1 MNRKK
6 KNEESELS
14 LRDSCDISDRLICT
28 LRKSQEEEE
37 KVAKGL
43 SEEIM
48 AAKQILHLPKDQQIQ
63 KPQLIPGRINP
74 ETHNKIHNQTFE
86 KQRIFKTAKTKK
98 IITRDLH
105 NNISRILNRNFGCQN
120 SNRLKMLREKTLN

>member
-74 ETHNKIHNQTFE
+74 ERHAKVHSNQ
-86 KQRIFKTAKTKK
+86 I
-98 IITRDLH
+98 D
-105 NNISRILNRNFGCQN
+105 RN
-120 SNRLKMLREKTLN
+120 